1 MPRPLLAC
9 TLSVA
14 LHGAGALALVSA
26 GRPDSFTPPV
36 VIDVLLPDAAGTV
49 EPAKTMPA
57 PPAPRRAVVGPPR
70 GRPAAP
76 APVTPAEREATPP
89 RDPRPS
95 AAPPVV
101 AIPPTALPTPRQADG
116 IVRWEPASAN
126 VPAPAATPPPTDG
139 GASNGSAS
147 GPPPGPPSGT
157 VNAALVGAAGGSSGS
172 PAQGSAAVGG
182 RSEPATLAAPRY
194 DDNAAPAYPWQA
206 RLRGDQG
213 MVLLSVLV
221 DRRGQVS
228 DLRVERSSGSRAL
241 DEAATEAVRRWT
253 FRPGRR
259 GAEPI
264 ESWVQ
269 VPVRFRLE
277 D

>member
-1 MPRPLLAC
+1 MPRPVLAC
-9 TLSVA
+9 AVSVV

-26 GRPDSFTPPV
+26 GRPDSFTPLV

-49 EPAKTMPA
+49 EPAKAMPA
-57 PPAPRRAVVGPPR
+57 PPAPRRAVVAPPR
-70 GRPAAP
+70 GRPAAI
-76 APVTPAEREATPP
+76 APVTPTAREATSLSDPVPSVVPVVTIPPIATPPP
-89 RDPRPS
+89 RE
-95 AAPPVV
+95 
-101 AIPPTALPTPRQADG
+101 ADA
-116 IVRWEPASAN
+116 IVRWEPASASA
-126 VPAPAATPPPTDG
+126 PAPAAPTPGPIGG

-147 GPPPGPPSGT
+147 GPPGSPSGT
-157 VNAALVGAAGGSSGS
+157 VNAALVGAAGGSGS
-172 PAQGSAAVGG
+172 PAQGSAAGGG

-194 DDNAAPAYPWQA
+194 DDNATPAYPWQA

-228 DLRVERSSGSRAL
+228 DLRVEQSSGSRVL
-241 DEAATEAVRRWT
+241 DDAAVDAVRRWT

-259 GAEPI
+259 GIEPV

-269 VPVRFRLE
+269 VPVRFRL
-277 D
+277 DD